1 MTAAAYNL
9 TIDQGSDWAI
19 TLTVSEDGTAKNLT
33 GYSARAQL
41 RPTKSSTTKSAD
53 FVCTVT
59 NAAGGVLKMELA
71 NSVTTALTAGIYY
84 YDLEIYT
91 SSDAL
96 VTRLIEGQATISQ
109 EVTR

>member
-1 MTAAAYNL
+1 MTAATYNL

-19 TLTVSEDGTAKNLT
+19 TLTVSENGTAKNLT

-41 RPTKSSTTKSAD
+41 RPTKTSSTKSAD

-59 NAAGGVLKMELA
+59 NAAGGVIKMELS
-71 NSVTTALTAGIYY
+71 NSVTSALTSGMYY

-91 SSDAL
+91 NNDAL
-96 VTRLIEGQATISQ
+96 VTRLIEGQATLSQ